1 MEAIGQKAVIP
12 STDEAVAAT
21 EFGMESEEKGE
32 NKVFDA
38 TLDQM
43 LTESP
48 LDEKLLEEL
57 LDEDGLSASLNSV
70 LLTQSQLDPEIADTD
85 FGIVNNSNMPLEI
98 LGDDLW
104 SEDVS
109 SLQTQVLKKSTPI
122 SAEIIEVVD
131 PRIVVNGS
139 NVDVLPESG
148 IAETGLQSLLQ
159 ESTTEFTDPLLETV
173 FHQVKSP
180 GNSEGISAEDQHK
193 LSHSIPLEADA
204 EFFASD
210 QQTVLQ
216 KSASQ
221 SVLDEGELG
230 VKKSEL
236 PPELQPNSNQTLQGK
251 NALVQDLS
259 SILENQE
266 ESLQENLQTVFRQGT
281 QEESLDADYL
291 QELKRGDVP
300 LTPEKIKASES
311 LQVVE
316 KFKTNEALQPNSNQT
331 LQGKNALVQDL
342 SSILENQEE
351 SLQENLQTVSRKGTQ
366 EESLDVDYLQ
376 KLKRGDVPLTPEK
389 IKASESLQ
397 VVEKFKTNE
406 ALQTAEKFQGVT
418 GEKAV
423 EGLQRSEKFQ
433 VAEKFQGVTGEKA
446 VEGLQRS
453 EKFQVAE
460 KFQGVTGEKAVEGLQ
475 RSEKFQ
481 VAEKFQGVTGEKAV
495 EGLQRSEKFQLAE
508 KFQGV
513 TGGKA
518 SESHQV
524 VEKFKTNEGLQTAE
538 KFQGGVR
545 EKAVEGLQTS
555 EKFQLAEAFKS
566 DSKTKLEVGFQAT
579 EKFKLAEEL
588 QSGTKT
594 KTVENFQLTGVETTT
609 GVSEKGSEQP
619 LNQFRTLTAKD
630 TQLPASSKSSA
641 DTVSSAGINSLAE
654 VSGTTMVKGT
664 TTNTPAEP
672 LRGAD
677 LPFNMEQ
684 VVSRVRILNGNGVEE
699 MTLRLHPEDLG
710 QITVKIRQSGADLLI
725 DMRVDNPQAKLLV
738 ESGFDSLRSRFLDQE
753 FSYQDLA
760 LNVDINER
768 DSQFGGDRKNYEFE
782 DDLNSAER
790 GKKEEIADVEETPR
804 VRNRNDSG
812 LNLYV

>member
-1 MEAIGQKAVIP
+1 M
-12 STDEAVAAT
+12 
-21 EFGMESEEKGE
+21 
-32 NKVFDA
+32 
-38 TLDQM
+38 
-43 LTESP
+43 
-48 LDEKLLEEL
+48 
-57 LDEDGLSASLNSV
+57 
-70 LLTQSQLDPEIADTD
+70 
-85 FGIVNNSNMPLEI
+85 
-98 LGDDLW
+98 
-104 SEDVS
+104 
-109 SLQTQVLKKSTPI
+109 
-122 SAEIIEVVD
+122 
-131 PRIVVNGS
+131 
-139 NVDVLPESG
+139 
-148 IAETGLQSLLQ
+148 
-159 ESTTEFTDPLLETV
+159 
-173 FHQVKSP
+173 
-180 GNSEGISAEDQHK
+180 
-193 LSHSIPLEADA
+193 
-204 EFFASD
+204 
-210 QQTVLQ
+210 
-216 KSASQ
+216 
-221 SVLDEGELG
+221 
-230 VKKSEL
+230 
-236 PPELQPNSNQTLQGK
+236 
-251 NALVQDLS
+251 
-259 SILENQE
+259 
-266 ESLQENLQTVFRQGT
+266 
-281 QEESLDADYL
+281 
-291 QELKRGDVP
+291 P

-351 SLQENLQTVSRKGTQ
+351 SLQENLQTVSRQGTQ
-366 EESLDVDYLQ
+366 DESLDADYLQ

-389 IKASESLQ
+389 IKVSESHQVVKKFKTNEALQTAEKFQGGTGEKAVEGLQTSEKFQLAEKFQGGTGEKASESHQ

-406 ALQTAEKFQGVT
+406 ALQTAEKFQ
-418 GEKAV
+418 
-423 EGLQRSEKFQ
+423 
-433 VAEKFQGVTGEKA
+433 
-446 VEGLQRS
+446 
-453 EKFQVAE
+453 
-460 KFQGVTGEKAVEGLQ
+460 
-475 RSEKFQ
+475 
-481 VAEKFQGVTGEKAV
+481 
-495 EGLQRSEKFQLAE
+495 LA
-508 KFQGV
+508 K
-513 TGGKA
+513 
-518 SESHQV
+518 
-524 VEKFKTNEGLQTAE
+524 

-545 EKAVEGLQTS
+545 EKAVEGLQVSEKFQLGEKFQGGTGEKAVEGLQSS
-555 EKFQLAEAFKS
+555 EKFQLAEEFKS
-566 DSKTKLEVGFQAT
+566 NSKTKLEVGFQAT

-654 VSGTTMVKGT
+654 VSGTTMVKGA

-804 VRNRNDSG
+804 VINRNDSG

>member
-98 LGDDLW
+98 LGDDHW

-433 VAEKFQGVTGEKA
+433 LAEKFQGVTGE
-446 VEGLQRS
+446 
-453 EKFQVAE
+453 
-460 KFQGVTGEKAVEGLQ
+460 
-475 RSEKFQ
+475 
-481 VAEKFQGVTGEKAV
+481 
-495 EGLQRSEKFQLAE
+495 
-508 KFQGV
+508 
-513 TGGKA
+513 KA

-753 FSYQDLA
+753 FSYKDLA

-804 VRNRNDSG
+804 VINRNDSG

>member
-12 STDEAVAAT
+12 VTDEAVAAT
-21 EFGMESEEKGE
+21 EFGIESGEKGE

-43 LTESP
+43 LTELP
-48 LDEKLLEEL
+48 LDENLLDEL

-159 ESTTEFTDPLLETV
+159 ESTTEFTDPLLGTV

-180 GNSEGISAEDQHK
+180 GNSEGISAEEQHK

-204 EFFASD
+204 EFSASD

-221 SVLDEGELG
+221 SVLAEGELG
-230 VKKSEL
+230 IKKSEL

-281 QEESLDADYL
+281 QDESLDADYL
-291 QELKRGDVP
+291 Q
-300 LTPEKIKASES
+300 T
-311 LQVVE
+311 
-316 KFKTNEALQPNSNQT
+316 
-331 LQGKNALVQDL
+331 
-342 SSILENQEE
+342 
-351 SLQENLQTVSRKGTQ
+351 
-366 EESLDVDYLQ
+366 
-376 KLKRGDVPLTPEK
+376 LKRGDVPLTPEK

-406 ALQTAEKFQGVT
+406 ALQTAEKFQGGT
-418 GEKAV
+418 G
-423 EGLQRSEKFQ
+423 
-433 VAEKFQGVTGEKA
+433 
-446 VEGLQRS
+446 
-453 EKFQVAE
+453 
-460 KFQGVTGEKAVEGLQ
+460 
-475 RSEKFQ
+475 
-481 VAEKFQGVTGEKAV
+481 
-495 EGLQRSEKFQLAE
+495 
-508 KFQGV
+508 
-513 TGGKA
+513 
-518 SESHQV
+518 
-524 VEKFKTNEGLQTAE
+524 
-538 KFQGGVR
+538 

-555 EKFQLAEAFKS
+555 EKFQLAEEFKS

-609 GVSEKGSEQP
+609 GVSEKGSEQH
-619 LNQFRTLTAKD
+619 QFRTLTAKD

-654 VSGTTMVKGT
+654 VSGTTMVKGA

-804 VRNRNDSG
+804 VINRNDSG

>member
-376 KLKRGDVPLTPEK
+376 KLKRGDVPLTTEK

-433 VAEKFQGVTGEKA
+433 VAEKFQG
-446 VEGLQRS
+446 
-453 EKFQVAE
+453 
-460 KFQGVTGEKAVEGLQ
+460 
-475 RSEKFQ
+475 
-481 VAEKFQGVTGEKAV
+481 
-495 EGLQRSEKFQLAE
+495 
-508 KFQGV
+508 
-513 TGGKA
+513 
-518 SESHQV
+518 
-524 VEKFKTNEGLQTAE
+524 
-538 KFQGGVR
+538 GVR
-545 EKAVEGLQTS
+545 EKAVEGLQVSEKFQLGEKFQGGTGEKAVEGLQSS
-555 EKFQLAEAFKS
+555 EKFQLAEEFKS
-566 DSKTKLEVGFQAT
+566 NSKTKLEVGFQAT

-630 TQLPASSKSSA
+630 TQLPASSKSST

-654 VSGTTMVKGT
+654 VSGTTMVKGA

>member
-98 LGDDLW
+98 LGDDHW

-331 LQGKNALVQDL
+331 LQVKNALVQDL

-433 VAEKFQGVTGEKA
+433 LAEKFQGVTGE
-446 VEGLQRS
+446 
-453 EKFQVAE
+453 
-460 KFQGVTGEKAVEGLQ
+460 
-475 RSEKFQ
+475 
-481 VAEKFQGVTGEKAV
+481 
-495 EGLQRSEKFQLAE
+495 
-508 KFQGV
+508 
-513 TGGKA
+513 KA

-630 TQLPASSKSSA
+630 TQLPASSKSST

-782 DDLNSAER
+782 DDLNSEER

>member
-12 STDEAVAAT
+12 VTDEAVAAT
-21 EFGMESEEKGE
+21 EFGIESGEKGE
-32 NKVFDA
+32 NQVFDA

-43 LTESP
+43 LTELP

-159 ESTTEFTDPLLETV
+159 ESTTEFTDPLLGTV

-180 GNSEGISAEDQHK
+180 GNSEGISVEEQQK

-204 EFFASD
+204 EFSASD

-221 SVLDEGELG
+221 SVLAEGELG
-230 VKKSEL
+230 IKKSEL

-291 QELKRGDVP
+291 QKLKRGDVP

-351 SLQENLQTVSRKGTQ
+351 SLQENLQTVSRQGTQ
-366 EESLDVDYLQ
+366 DESLDADYLQ

-389 IKASESLQ
+389 IKASESHQ

-406 ALQTAEKFQGVT
+406 ALQTAEKFQGGT
-418 GEKAV
+418 G
-423 EGLQRSEKFQ
+423 
-433 VAEKFQGVTGEKA
+433 
-446 VEGLQRS
+446 
-453 EKFQVAE
+453 
-460 KFQGVTGEKAVEGLQ
+460 
-475 RSEKFQ
+475 
-481 VAEKFQGVTGEKAV
+481 
-495 EGLQRSEKFQLAE
+495 
-508 KFQGV
+508 
-513 TGGKA
+513 
-518 SESHQV
+518 
-524 VEKFKTNEGLQTAE
+524 
-538 KFQGGVR
+538 

-555 EKFQLAEAFKS
+555 EKFQLAEKFQGGTGEKASESHQVVEKFKTNEALQTAEKFQLAKKFQGGVREKAVEGLQVSEKFQLGEKFQGGTGEKAVEGLQSSEKFQLAEEFKS
-566 DSKTKLEVGFQAT
+566 NSKTKLEVGFQAT

-588 QSGTKT
+588 QSRAKT
-594 KTVENFQLTGVETTT
+594 RTVENFQLTGVETTT

-654 VSGTTMVKGT
+654 VSGTTMVKGA

-804 VRNRNDSG
+804 VINRNDSG

>member
-98 LGDDLW
+98 LGDDHW

-316 KFKTNEALQPNSNQT
+316 KFKTNE
-331 LQGKNALVQDL
+331 G
-342 SSILENQEE
+342 
-351 SLQENLQTVSRKGTQ
+351 LQT
-366 EESLDVDYLQ
+366 
-376 KLKRGDVPLTPEK
+376 
-389 IKASESLQ
+389 A
-397 VVEKFKTNE
+397 EKFQ
-406 ALQTAEKFQGVT
+406 LAEKFQGVT

-433 VAEKFQGVTGEKA
+433 V
-446 VEGLQRS
+446 
-453 EKFQVAE
+453 
-460 KFQGVTGEKAVEGLQ
+460 
-475 RSEKFQ
+475 
-481 VAEKFQGVTGEKAV
+481 
-495 EGLQRSEKFQLAE
+495 
-508 KFQGV
+508 
-513 TGGKA
+513 
-518 SESHQV
+518 
-524 VEKFKTNEGLQTAE
+524 AE

-768 DSQFGGDRKNYEFE
+768 DSQFGGNRKNYEFE
-782 DDLNSAER
+782 DDLNLAER

>member
-12 STDEAVAAT
+12 VTDEAVAAT
-21 EFGMESEEKGE
+21 EFGIESGEKGE

-43 LTESP
+43 LTELP
-48 LDEKLLEEL
+48 LDENLLDEL

-159 ESTTEFTDPLLETV
+159 ESTTEFTDPLLGTV

-180 GNSEGISAEDQHK
+180 GNSEGISVEEQQK

-204 EFFASD
+204 EFSASD

-221 SVLDEGELG
+221 SVLAEGELG
-230 VKKSEL
+230 IKKSEL

-291 QELKRGDVP
+291 Q
-300 LTPEKIKASES
+300 
-311 LQVVE
+311 
-316 KFKTNEALQPNSNQT
+316 
-331 LQGKNALVQDL
+331 
-342 SSILENQEE
+342 
-351 SLQENLQTVSRKGTQ
+351 
-366 EESLDVDYLQ
+366 

-389 IKASESLQ
+389 IKASESHQ

-406 ALQTAEKFQGVT
+406 ALQTAEKFQ
-418 GEKAV
+418 
-423 EGLQRSEKFQ
+423 
-433 VAEKFQGVTGEKA
+433 
-446 VEGLQRS
+446 
-453 EKFQVAE
+453 
-460 KFQGVTGEKAVEGLQ
+460 
-475 RSEKFQ
+475 
-481 VAEKFQGVTGEKAV
+481 
-495 EGLQRSEKFQLAE
+495 LA
-508 KFQGV
+508 K
-513 TGGKA
+513 
-518 SESHQV
+518 
-524 VEKFKTNEGLQTAE
+524 
-538 KFQGGVR
+538 KFQGGTG

-555 EKFQLAEAFKS
+555 EKFQLAEEFKS
-566 DSKTKLEVGFQAT
+566 NSKTKLEVGFQAT

-588 QSGTKT
+588 QSRAKT
-594 KTVENFQLTGVETTT
+594 RTVENFQLTGVETTT

-654 VSGTTMVKGT
+654 VSGTTMVKGA

-804 VRNRNDSG
+804 VINRNDSG

>member
-12 STDEAVAAT
+12 VTDEAVAAT

-43 LTESP
+43 LTELP
-48 LDEKLLEEL
+48 LDENLLDEL

-180 GNSEGISAEDQHK
+180 GNSEGISAEEQHK

-204 EFFASD
+204 EFSASD

-221 SVLDEGELG
+221 SVLAEGELG
-230 VKKSEL
+230 IKKSEL

-281 QEESLDADYL
+281 QDESLDA
-291 QELKRGDVP
+291 
-300 LTPEKIKASES
+300 
-311 LQVVE
+311 
-316 KFKTNEALQPNSNQT
+316 
-331 LQGKNALVQDL
+331 
-342 SSILENQEE
+342 
-351 SLQENLQTVSRKGTQ
+351 
-366 EESLDVDYLQ
+366 DYLQ

-389 IKASESLQ
+389 IKASESHQ

-406 ALQTAEKFQGVT
+406 ALQTAEKFQGGT

-423 EGLQRSEKFQ
+423 EGLQS
-433 VAEKFQGVTGEKA
+433 
-446 VEGLQRS
+446 
-453 EKFQVAE
+453 
-460 KFQGVTGEKAVEGLQ
+460 
-475 RSEKFQ
+475 
-481 VAEKFQGVTGEKAV
+481 
-495 EGLQRSEKFQLAE
+495 SEKFQLAE
-508 KFQGV
+508 
-513 TGGKA
+513 
-518 SESHQV
+518 E
-524 VEKFKTNEGLQTAE
+524 
-538 KFQGGVR
+538 
-545 EKAVEGLQTS
+545 
-555 EKFQLAEAFKS
+555 FKS
-566 DSKTKLEVGFQAT
+566 NSKTKLEVGFQAT

-594 KTVENFQLTGVETTT
+594 KTVENFQLTGETTT

-654 VSGTTMVKGT
+654 VSGTTMVKGA

-768 DSQFGGDRKNYEFE
+768 DSQFGGDRKNFEFE

-804 VRNRNDSG
+804 VINRNDSG